1 MALIGKN
8 SGYKWEFES
17 IGGTSRVKIT
27 SGSDIAH
34 LGELDP
40 KMWTVLSCPVQGL
53 EISDKSLAYM
63 DTDADGKIRVNDVVA
78 VSKWITGVLKN
89 SDLLL
94 EGKDSIDMEQFDLE
108 NEAGKKLHGSAKQ
121 IIGNLGKEG
130 SVISLAD
137 TADIAA
143 IFAKTRFNGD
153 GVIIEGSADEEQDKA
168 AIAAAVAAREAG
180 RAVKDVVVG
189 GGEIVEQLSRSS
201 AADFGL
207 RGELPYID
215 AVIAAVSDEKNIVE
229 KERKIDAIRWAEAEA
244 MTSFDFFTINFILS
258 YLVKVNIVARWTLL
272 SPEVGRE
279 MLNRL
284 IKELDA
290 KELVNK
296 Q

>member
-1 MALIGKN
+1 MFSTEYFYLVAGLRDWALDSDTKGFDAREIKEEILAELSNSDRKAVEALYGYYDCENLIAYRSGRERFNPLGNLTAEQIAEVFDARRYSLLPDGVARVVKN
-8 SGYKWEFES
+8 YVEAEDED
-17 IGGTSRVKIT
+17 R
-27 SGSDIAH
+27 D
-34 LGELDP
+34 E
-40 KMWTVLSCPVQGL
+40 
-53 EISDKSLAYM
+53 
-63 DTDADGKIRVNDVVA
+63 DVVL
-78 VSKWITGVLKN
+78 T
-89 SDLLL
+89 
-94 EGKDSIDMEQFDLE
+94 DSFER
-108 NEAGKKLHGSAKQ
+108 
-121 IIGNLGKEG
+121 
-130 SVISLAD
+130 
-137 TADIAA
+137 A
-143 IFAKTRFNGD
+143 IFEAYYTMLAESKCHFLSGWGAFDRNLRN
-153 GVIIEGSADEEQDKA
+153 
-168 AIAAAVAAREAG
+168 IAAAVAAREAG
-180 RAVKDVVVG
+180 RAVRDVTVG